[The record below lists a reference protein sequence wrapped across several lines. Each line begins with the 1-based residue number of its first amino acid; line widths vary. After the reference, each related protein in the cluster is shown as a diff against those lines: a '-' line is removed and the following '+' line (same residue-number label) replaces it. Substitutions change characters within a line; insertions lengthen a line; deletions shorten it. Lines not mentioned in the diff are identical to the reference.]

1 MDTQLHISEASPRL
15 AASCALDAPL
25 GMLSYVTP
33 ARAKLFSNLGIHT
46 LRDLIL
52 RVPRRYLDFS
62 RHVSILEAAVNDTVT
77 ISCVIDRIN
86 LKRPRPHLSIVEMY
100 VTDTIGIMRISFFRQ
115 PWLAKA
121 YHVGDVVALL
131 GKVEYS
137 YGFKCMNSP
146 FIELIHAADTPT
158 SDAHS
163 ADTQATN
170 AQAANAH
177 ATGAH
182 AQDTSAPQPV
192 VNTRLDTH
200 ILPVYALCD
209 GLSAAWYR
217 RIVKICLHKILP
229 LVDCIPSAYL
239 ARNRLMGYSTAIQQM
254 HMPTSMSAQEAAR
267 RRFAYNELFFLQLAL
282 RARTSVEDAQD
293 PIQHCINGRHLKNFY
308 KALPFELSAEQQ
320 SAAHDLLHDMQAKTC
335 MNRLLLGDVG
345 TGKTVVCALGFAV
358 CADTS
363 TQAAMLAPTSVLA
376 QQYAEKI
383 GTLLTKLSISWAL
396 LTSATT
402 KSERANI
409 LSGLQTGSVQV
420 IFGTTSLL
428 SDDVQFHK
436 LSYIVIDEQH
446 RFGVHQRLALR
457 QKSPFADLLA
467 MSATPIPR
475 TLALS
480 FYGDLTCS
488 FIKHKPFST
497 AKVTTKVLANENVSV
512 AYDAV
517 ASCIEQGQQAY
528 IICPLIDSQDAR
540 TTVDDIAPNA
550 QSSAQTLHS
559 AQQTFEA
566 LKRSSFSAYRIGL
579 LTGRMDSDEKDR
591 VMSQFRAHKLDVL
604 VATTIVEVGVDV
616 PRACAMIILD
626 ADRFGLATLHQ
637 LRGRV
642 GRGSLAAQVYLV
654 TASKKHSLAR
664 RRLDILE
671 NTFDGFELS
680 QKDLELRREGD
691 ILGYRQSGT
700 LTLRV
705 CDMVRDMDLIEAA
718 HRDVGELLDSDPD
731 LSQVQHRALVHEM
744 HARFPAYFE
753 ELKGIGF

>member
-25 GMLSYVTP
+25 GMLPYVTP

-46 LRDLIL
+46 LRDLML
-52 RVPRRYLDFS
+52 RIPRRYLDFS

-146 FIELIHAADTPT
+146 FIELIHAADTRPT
-158 SDAHS
+158 DG
-163 ADTQATN
+163 
-170 AQAANAH
+170 H
-177 ATGAH
+177 ATDTHTADAH
-182 AQDTSAPQPV
+182 AQDKSALELLP
-192 VNTRLDTH
+192 NASFDTH

-217 RIVKICLHKILP
+217 RIIKICLHKILP
-229 LVDCIPSAYL
+229 LVDCIPSVYL
-239 ARNRLMGYSTAIQQM
+239 ARNRLMGYSTAIQQI
-254 HMPTSMSAQEAAR
+254 HMPTSMSAQDAAR

-282 RARTSVEDAQD
+282 RARTSVEDTQD
-293 PIQHCINGRHLKNFY
+293 PIQHCINGSHLKNFY

-402 KSERANI
+402 KSERADI
-409 LSGLQTGSVQV
+409 LSQLQTGSLQV

-497 AKVTTKVLANENVSV
+497 AKVTTKVLVNENVSV

-517 ASCIEQGQQAY
+517 AACIEQGQQAY

-718 HRDVGELLDSDPD
+718 HRDVGELLDGDPD

>member
-25 GMLSYVTP
+25 DMLPYVTP

-52 RVPRRYLDFS
+52 RIPRRYLDFS

-86 LKRPRPHLSIVEMY
+86 LKRPRPHFSIVEMY

-146 FIELIHAADTPT
+146 FIELIHAADTRPT
-158 SDAHS
+158 DGHA
-163 ADTQATN
+163 ADTHTAD
-170 AQAANAH
+170 
-177 ATGAH
+177 AH
-182 AQDTSAPQPV
+182 AQDKSALELLP
-192 VNTRLDTH
+192 NTRLDTH

-217 RIVKICLHKILP
+217 RIIKICLHKILP
-229 LVDCIPSAYL
+229 LVDCIPSVYL
-239 ARNRLMGYSTAIQQM
+239 ARNRLMGYSTAIQQI
-254 HMPTSMSAQEAAR
+254 HMPTSMSAQDAAR

-282 RARTSVEDAQD
+282 RVRTSVEDTQD
-293 PIQHCINGRHLKNFY
+293 PIQHCINGSHLKNFY

-402 KSERANI
+402 KSERADI
-409 LSGLQTGSVQV
+409 LSQLQTGSLQV

-497 AKVTTKVLANENVSV
+497 AKVTTKVLVNENVSV

-517 ASCIEQGQQAY
+517 AACIEQGQQAY
-528 IICPLIDSQDAR
+528 IICPLIDNQDAR

-566 LKRSSFSAYRIGL
+566 LKSSSFSAYRIGL

-705 CDMVRDMDLIEAA
+705 CDMVCDMDLIEAA

-753 ELKGIGF
+753 ELKGIEF

>member
-25 GMLSYVTP
+25 GMLAYVTP

-146 FIELIHAADTPT
+146 FIELIHAADTRPT
-158 SDAHS
+158 DGHA
-163 ADTQATN
+163 ADTHTAD
-170 AQAANAH
+170 
-177 ATGAH
+177 AH
-182 AQDTSAPQPV
+182 AQDKSALELLS
-192 VNTRLDTH
+192 NARLDTH

-229 LVDCIPSAYL
+229 LVDCIPSVYL

-293 PIQHCINGRHLKNFY
+293 PIQHCINGSHLKNFY

-497 AKVTTKVLANENVSV
+497 ANVTTNVLANENVSV

-517 ASCIEQGQQAY
+517 AACIEQGQQAY
-528 IICPLIDSQDAR
+528 IICPLIDNQDTR

-566 LKRSSFSAYRIGL
+566 LKHSSFSAYRIGL

-664 RRLDILE
+664 QRLDILE

-700 LTLRV
+700 LTLHV

-718 HRDVGELLDSDPD
+718 HRDVGELLDGDSR
-731 LSQVQHRALVHEM
+731 LSQTQHRALVHEM

>member
-25 GMLSYVTP
+25 GMLPYVTP

-46 LRDLIL
+46 LRDLML
-52 RVPRRYLDFS
+52 RIPRRYLDFS

-146 FIELIHAADTPT
+146 FIELIHAADARPT
-158 SDAHS
+158 DGHA
-163 ADTQATN
+163 ADTH
-170 AQAANAH
+170 AAD
-177 ATGAH
+177 AH
-182 AQDTSAPQPV
+182 AQDKSALELLP
-192 VNTRLDTH
+192 NARLDTH

-217 RIVKICLHKILP
+217 RIIKICLHKILP
-229 LVDCIPSAYL
+229 LVDCIPSVYL
-239 ARNRLMGYSTAIQQM
+239 ARNRLMGYSTAIQQI
-254 HMPTSMSAQEAAR
+254 HMPTSMSAQDAAR

-282 RARTSVEDAQD
+282 RARTSVEDIQD
-293 PIQHCINGRHLKNFY
+293 PIQHCINGSHLKNFY

-358 CADTS
+358 CADTF

-402 KSERANI
+402 KSERADI
-409 LSGLQTGSVQV
+409 LSQLQTGSVQV

-517 ASCIEQGQQAY
+517 AACIEQGQQAY
-528 IICPLIDSQDAR
+528 IICPLIDNQDAR

-559 AQQTFEA
+559 AQQTFES

-718 HRDVGELLDSDPD
+718 HRDVGELLDGDPD

>member
-1 MDTQLHISEASPRL
+1 M
-15 AASCALDAPL
+15 
-25 GMLSYVTP
+25 
-33 ARAKLFSNLGIHT
+33 
-46 LRDLIL
+46 
-52 RVPRRYLDFS
+52 
-62 RHVSILEAAVNDTVT
+62 
-77 ISCVIDRIN
+77 
-86 LKRPRPHLSIVEMY
+86 
-100 VTDTIGIMRISFFRQ
+100 
-115 PWLAKA
+115 
-121 YHVGDVVALL
+121 
-131 GKVEYS
+131 
-137 YGFKCMNSP
+137 
-146 FIELIHAADTPT
+146 
-158 SDAHS
+158 
-163 ADTQATN
+163 
-170 AQAANAH
+170 
-177 ATGAH
+177 
-182 AQDTSAPQPV
+182 
-192 VNTRLDTH
+192 
-200 ILPVYALCD
+200 
-209 GLSAAWYR
+209 
-217 RIVKICLHKILP
+217 
-229 LVDCIPSAYL
+229 
-239 ARNRLMGYSTAIQQM
+239 
-254 HMPTSMSAQEAAR
+254 
-267 RRFAYNELFFLQLAL
+267 
-282 RARTSVEDAQD
+282 
-293 PIQHCINGRHLKNFY
+293 
-308 KALPFELSAEQQ
+308 
-320 SAAHDLLHDMQAKTC
+320 
-335 MNRLLLGDVG
+335 
-345 TGKTVVCALGFAV
+345 
-358 CADTS
+358 
-363 TQAAMLAPTSVLA
+363 
-376 QQYAEKI
+376 
-383 GTLLTKLSISWAL
+383 SISWAL

-402 KSERANI
+402 KSERADI

-497 AKVTTKVLANENVSV
+497 ANVTTNVLANENVSV

-517 ASCIEQGQQAY
+517 AACIEQGQQAY
-528 IICPLIDSQDAR
+528 IICPLIDNQDTR

-566 LKRSSFSAYRIGL
+566 LKHSSFSAYRIGL
-579 LTGRMDSDEKDR
+579 LTGRMDSEEKDR

-700 LTLRV
+700 LTLHV

-718 HRDVGELLDSDPD
+718 HRDVGELLDGDPR
-731 LSQVQHRALVHEM
+731 LSQTQHRALVHEM
-744 HARFPAYFE
+744 RARFPAYFE

>member
-25 GMLSYVTP
+25 GVLAYVTP

-131 GKVEYS
+131 GKVEFS

-146 FIELIHAADTPT
+146 FIELIHAADTRPT
-158 SDAHS
+158 DGHA
-163 ADTQATN
+163 ADTHTAD
-170 AQAANAH
+170 
-177 ATGAH
+177 AH
-182 AQDTSAPQPV
+182 AQDKSALELLP
-192 VNTRLDTH
+192 NARLDTH

-217 RIVKICLHKILP
+217 RIIKICLHKILP
-229 LVDCIPSAYL
+229 LVDCIPSVYL
-239 ARNRLMGYSTAIQQM
+239 ARNRLMGYSTAIQQI
-254 HMPTSMSAQEAAR
+254 HMPTSMSAQDAAR

-282 RARTSVEDAQD
+282 RARTSVEDTQD
-293 PIQHCINGRHLKNFY
+293 PIQHCINGSHLKNFY

-402 KSERANI
+402 KSERADI

-420 IFGTTSLL
+420 VFGTTSLL

-457 QKSPFADLLA
+457 QKSPFVDLLA

-517 ASCIEQGQQAY
+517 AACIEQGQQAY
-528 IICPLIDSQDAR
+528 IICPLIDNQDAR

-579 LTGRMDSDEKDR
+579 LTGRMDNVEKDR

-664 RRLDILE
+664 QRLGILE

-705 CDMVRDMDLIEAA
+705 CDVVRDMDLIEVA
-718 HRDVGELLDSDPD
+718 HRDVGELLDGDPD

>member
-25 GMLSYVTP
+25 GMLPYVTP

-46 LRDLIL
+46 LRDLML
-52 RVPRRYLDFS
+52 RIPRRYLDFS

-146 FIELIHAADTPT
+146 FIELIHAADTRPT
-158 SDAHS
+158 DGHA
-163 ADTQATN
+163 ADTHTAD
-170 AQAANAH
+170 
-177 ATGAH
+177 AH
-182 AQDTSAPQPV
+182 AQDKSALELLP
-192 VNTRLDTH
+192 NASFDTH

-229 LVDCIPSAYL
+229 LVDFIPSVYL

-282 RARTSVEDAQD
+282 RARTSVEDTQD
-293 PIQHCINGRHLKNFY
+293 PIQHCINGDHLKNFY

-497 AKVTTKVLANENVSV
+497 ANVTTNVLANENVSV

-528 IICPLIDSQDAR
+528 IICPLIDNQDAR

-566 LKRSSFSAYRIGL
+566 LKHSSFSAYRIGL
-579 LTGRMDSDEKDR
+579 LTGRMDSEEKDR

-700 LTLRV
+700 LTLHV

-718 HRDVGELLDSDPD
+718 HRDVGELLDGDPR
-731 LSQVQHRALVHEM
+731 LSQTQHRALVHEM

>member
-25 GMLSYVTP
+25 DMLPYVTP

-52 RVPRRYLDFS
+52 RIPRRYLDFS

-86 LKRPRPHLSIVEMY
+86 LKRPRPHFSIVEMY

-146 FIELIHAADTPT
+146 FIELIHAADTRPT
-158 SDAHS
+158 DGHA
-163 ADTQATN
+163 ADTHTAD
-170 AQAANAH
+170 
-177 ATGAH
+177 AH
-182 AQDTSAPQPV
+182 AQDKRVPQPV
-192 VNTRLDTH
+192 ANARLDTH

-229 LVDCIPSAYL
+229 LVDFIPSVYL

-293 PIQHCINGRHLKNFY
+293 PIQHCINGDHLKNFY

-488 FIKHKPFST
+488 FIKHKPFCT
-497 AKVTTKVLANENVSV
+497 ANVTTNVLANENVSV

-517 ASCIEQGQQAY
+517 AACIEQGQQAY
-528 IICPLIDSQDAR
+528 IICPLIDNQDAR

-566 LKRSSFSAYRIGL
+566 LKHSSFSAYRIGL
-579 LTGRMDSDEKDR
+579 LTGRMDSEEKDR

-616 PRACAMIILD
+616 PCACAMIILD

-700 LTLRV
+700 LTLHV

-718 HRDVGELLDSDPD
+718 HRDVGELLDGDPR
-731 LSQVQHRALVHEM
+731 LSQTQHRALVHEM

>member
-25 GMLSYVTP
+25 DMLPYVTP

-52 RVPRRYLDFS
+52 RIPRRYLDFS

-146 FIELIHAADTPT
+146 FIELIHAADTRPT
-158 SDAHS
+158 DGHA
-163 ADTQATN
+163 ADTHTAD
-170 AQAANAH
+170 
-177 ATGAH
+177 AH
-182 AQDTSAPQPV
+182 AQDKSALELLS
-192 VNTRLDTH
+192 NARLNTH
-200 ILPVYALCD
+200 ILSVYALCD

-217 RIVKICLHKILP
+217 RIIKICLHKILP
-229 LVDCIPSAYL
+229 LVDCIPSVYL
-239 ARNRLMGYSTAIQQM
+239 ARNRLMGYSTAIQQI
-254 HMPTSMSAQEAAR
+254 HMPTSMPAQDAAR

-282 RARTSVEDAQD
+282 RARTSVEDTQD
-293 PIQHCINGRHLKNFY
+293 PIQHCINGSHLKNFY

-402 KSERANI
+402 KSERADI
-409 LSGLQTGSVQV
+409 LSQLQTGSLQV

-517 ASCIEQGQQAY
+517 AACIEQGQQAY
-528 IICPLIDSQDAR
+528 IICPLIDNQDAR

-559 AQQTFEA
+559 AQQTFES

-642 GRGSLAAQVYLV
+642 GRGSHAAQVYLV

-718 HRDVGELLDSDPD
+718 HRDVGELLDGDPD

-744 HARFPAYFE
+744 RARFPAYFE
-753 ELKGIGF
+753 ELKGIEF

>member
-25 GMLSYVTP
+25 GMLPYVTP

-46 LRDLIL
+46 LRDLML
-52 RVPRRYLDFS
+52 RIPRRYLDFS

-146 FIELIHAADTPT
+146 FIELIHAADTRPT
-158 SDAHS
+158 DGHA
-163 ADTQATN
+163 ADTHTAD
-170 AQAANAH
+170 
-177 ATGAH
+177 AH
-182 AQDTSAPQPV
+182 AQDKSALELLP
-192 VNTRLDTH
+192 NASFDTH

-217 RIVKICLHKILP
+217 CIIKICLHKILP
-229 LVDCIPSAYL
+229 LVDCIPSVYL
-239 ARNRLMGYSTAIQQM
+239 ARNRLMGYSTAIQQI
-254 HMPTSMSAQEAAR
+254 HMPTSMSAQDAAR

-282 RARTSVEDAQD
+282 RARTSVEDTQD
-293 PIQHCINGRHLKNFY
+293 PIQHCINGSHLKNFY

-402 KSERANI
+402 KSERADI
-409 LSGLQTGSVQV
+409 LSQLQTGSLQV

-497 AKVTTKVLANENVSV
+497 AKVTTKVLVNENVSV

-517 ASCIEQGQQAY
+517 AACIEQGQQAY
-528 IICPLIDSQDAR
+528 IICPLIDNQDAR

-718 HRDVGELLDSDPD
+718 HRDVGELLDGDPD
-731 LSQVQHRALVHEM
+731 VSQVQHRALVHEM
-744 HARFPAYFE
+744 RARFPAYFE
-753 ELKGIGF
+753 ELKGIEF

>member
-25 GMLSYVTP
+25 DMLPYVTP

-52 RVPRRYLDFS
+52 RIPRRYLDFS

-146 FIELIHAADTPT
+146 FIELIHAADTRPT
-158 SDAHS
+158 DGYA
-163 ADTQATN
+163 ADTHTAD
-170 AQAANAH
+170 
-177 ATGAH
+177 AH
-182 AQDTSAPQPV
+182 AQDKSALELLP
-192 VNTRLDTH
+192 NARLDTH

-229 LVDCIPSAYL
+229 LADCIPSVYL

-293 PIQHCINGRHLKNFY
+293 PIQHCINGSHLKNFY

-363 TQAAMLAPTSVLA
+363 TQAVMLAPTSVLA

-497 AKVTTKVLANENVSV
+497 ASVTTNVLANENVSV

-517 ASCIEQGQQAY
+517 AACIEQGQQAY
-528 IICPLIDSQDAR
+528 IICPLIDNQDTR

-566 LKRSSFSAYRIGL
+566 LKHSSFSAYRIGL
-579 LTGRMDSDEKDR
+579 LTGRMDSEEKDR

-700 LTLRV
+700 LTLHV

-718 HRDVGELLDSDPD
+718 HRDVSELLDGDPR

>member
-25 GMLSYVTP
+25 GMLAYVTP

-52 RVPRRYLDFS
+52 RIPRRYLDFS

-77 ISCVIDRIN
+77 ISCVIDRIS

-146 FIELIHAADTPT
+146 FIELIHAAETHTTDGHTADTHVADTP
-158 SDAHS
+158 
-163 ADTQATN
+163 
-170 AQAANAH
+170 
-177 ATGAH
+177 
-182 AQDTSAPQPV
+182 AQDKRAPQPV
-192 VNTRLDTH
+192 ANTRLDTH

-217 RIVKICLHKILP
+217 RIIKICLHKILP
-229 LVDCIPSAYL
+229 LVDCIPSVYL
-239 ARNRLMGYSTAIQQM
+239 ARNRLMGYSTAIQQI
-254 HMPTSMSAQEAAR
+254 HMPTSMSAQDAAR

-282 RARTSVEDAQD
+282 RARTSVEDIQD
-293 PIQHCINGRHLKNFY
+293 PIQHCINGSHLKNFY

-497 AKVTTKVLANENVSV
+497 ANVTTNVLANENVSV

-517 ASCIEQGQQAY
+517 AACIEQGQQAY
-528 IICPLIDSQDAR
+528 IICPLIDNQDTR

-566 LKRSSFSAYRIGL
+566 LKHSSFSAYRIGL
-579 LTGRMDSDEKDR
+579 LTGRMDSEEKDR

-700 LTLRV
+700 LTLHV

-718 HRDVGELLDSDPD
+718 HRDVGELLDGDPR
-731 LSQVQHRALVHEM
+731 LSQTQHRALVHEM

>member
-25 GMLSYVTP
+25 GMLPYVTP

-46 LRDLIL
+46 LRDLML
-52 RVPRRYLDFS
+52 RIPRRYLDFS

-146 FIELIHAADTPT
+146 FIELIHAADTRPT
-158 SDAHS
+158 DGHA
-163 ADTQATN
+163 ADTHTAD
-170 AQAANAH
+170 
-177 ATGAH
+177 AH
-182 AQDTSAPQPV
+182 AQDKSALELLP
-192 VNTRLDTH
+192 NARLDTH

-217 RIVKICLHKILP
+217 RIIKICLHKILP
-229 LVDCIPSAYL
+229 LVDCIPSVYL
-239 ARNRLMGYSTAIQQM
+239 ARNRLMGYSTAIQQI
-254 HMPTSMSAQEAAR
+254 HMPTSMSAQDAAR

-282 RARTSVEDAQD
+282 RARTSVEDIQD
-293 PIQHCINGRHLKNFY
+293 PIQHCINGSHLKNFY

-402 KSERANI
+402 KSERADI
-409 LSGLQTGSVQV
+409 LSQLQTGSVQV

-517 ASCIEQGQQAY
+517 AACIEQGQQAY
-528 IICPLIDSQDAR
+528 IICPLIDNQDAR

-559 AQQTFEA
+559 AQQTFES

>member
-25 GMLSYVTP
+25 GMLPYVTP

-46 LRDLIL
+46 LRDLML
-52 RVPRRYLDFS
+52 RIPRRYLDFS

-146 FIELIHAADTPT
+146 FIELIHAAETHTTDGHTADTHVADTP
-158 SDAHS
+158 
-163 ADTQATN
+163 
-170 AQAANAH
+170 
-177 ATGAH
+177 
-182 AQDTSAPQPV
+182 AQDKSALELLP
-192 VNTRLDTH
+192 NARLDTH

-217 RIVKICLHKILP
+217 RIIKICLHKILP
-229 LVDCIPSAYL
+229 LVDCIPSVYL
-239 ARNRLMGYSTAIQQM
+239 ARNRLMGYSTAIQQI
-254 HMPTSMSAQEAAR
+254 HMPTSMSAQAAAR

-282 RARTSVEDAQD
+282 RARTSVEDTQD
-293 PIQHCINGRHLKNFY
+293 PIQHCINGSNLKNFY

-320 SAAHDLLHDMQAKTC
+320 SAAHDLLHDMHAKTC

-402 KSERANI
+402 KSERADI
-409 LSGLQTGSVQV
+409 LSGLQAGSVQV

-517 ASCIEQGQQAY
+517 AACIEQGQQAY

-566 LKRSSFSAYRIGL
+566 LKHSSFSAYRIGL
-579 LTGRMDSDEKDR
+579 LTGRMDNVEKDR

-700 LTLRV
+700 LTLHV

-718 HRDVGELLDSDPD
+718 HRDVGELLDGDPR
-731 LSQVQHRALVHEM
+731 LSQTQHRALVHEM

>member
-25 GMLSYVTP
+25 GMLPYVTP

-46 LRDLIL
+46 LRDLML
-52 RVPRRYLDFS
+52 RIPRRYLDFS

-146 FIELIHAADTPT
+146 FIELIHAADTRPT
-158 SDAHS
+158 DGHA
-163 ADTQATN
+163 ADTHTAD
-170 AQAANAH
+170 
-177 ATGAH
+177 AH
-182 AQDTSAPQPV
+182 AQDKSALELLP
-192 VNTRLDTH
+192 NASFDTH

-217 RIVKICLHKILP
+217 RIIKICLHKILP
-229 LVDCIPSAYL
+229 LVDCIPSVYL
-239 ARNRLMGYSTAIQQM
+239 ARNRLMGYSTAIQQI
-254 HMPTSMSAQEAAR
+254 HMPTSMSAQDAAR

-282 RARTSVEDAQD
+282 RARTSVEDTQD
-293 PIQHCINGRHLKNFY
+293 PIQHCINGSHLKNFY

-402 KSERANI
+402 KSERADI
-409 LSGLQTGSVQV
+409 LSQLQTGSVQV

-497 AKVTTKVLANENVSV
+497 AKVTTKVLVNENVSV

-517 ASCIEQGQQAY
+517 AACIEQGQQAY
-528 IICPLIDSQDAR
+528 IICPLIDNQDAR

-744 HARFPAYFE
+744 HVRFPAYFE

>member
-25 GMLSYVTP
+25 GMLPYVTP
-33 ARAKLFSNLGIHT
+33 ARAQLFSNLGIHT
-46 LRDLIL
+46 LRDLML
-52 RVPRRYLDFS
+52 RIPRRYLDFS

-146 FIELIHAADTPT
+146 FIELIHAADTRPT
-158 SDAHS
+158 DGHA
-163 ADTQATN
+163 ADTHTAD
-170 AQAANAH
+170 
-177 ATGAH
+177 AH
-182 AQDTSAPQPV
+182 AQDKSALELLP
-192 VNTRLDTH
+192 NASFDTH

-217 RIVKICLHKILP
+217 RIIKICLHKILP
-229 LVDCIPSAYL
+229 LVDCIPSVYL
-239 ARNRLMGYSTAIQQM
+239 ARNRLMGYSTAIQQI
-254 HMPTSMSAQEAAR
+254 HMPTSMSAQDAAR

-282 RARTSVEDAQD
+282 RARTSVEDTQD
-293 PIQHCINGRHLKNFY
+293 PIQHCINGSHLKNFY

-402 KSERANI
+402 KSERADI
-409 LSGLQTGSVQV
+409 LSQLQTGSVQV

-528 IICPLIDSQDAR
+528 IICPLIDSHDAR

-579 LTGRMDSDEKDR
+579 LTGRMDNVEKDR

-718 HRDVGELLDSDPD
+718 HRDVGELLDGDPD
-731 LSQVQHRALVHEM
+731 VSQVQHRALVHEM
-744 HARFPAYFE
+744 RARFPAYFE
-753 ELKGIGF
+753 ELKGIEF

>member
-25 GMLSYVTP
+25 GVLAYVTP

-52 RVPRRYLDFS
+52 RIPRRYLDFS

-146 FIELIHAADTPT
+146 FIELIHAADTRPT
-158 SDAHS
+158 DGHA
-163 ADTQATN
+163 ADTHTAD
-170 AQAANAH
+170 
-177 ATGAH
+177 AH
-182 AQDTSAPQPV
+182 AQDKSALELLP
-192 VNTRLDTH
+192 NTRLDTH

-217 RIVKICLHKILP
+217 RIIKICLHKILP
-229 LVDCIPSAYL
+229 LVDCIPSVYL
-239 ARNRLMGYSTAIQQM
+239 ARNRLMGYSTAIQQI
-254 HMPTSMSAQEAAR
+254 HMPTSMSAQDAAR

-293 PIQHCINGRHLKNFY
+293 PIQHCINGDHLKNFY
-308 KALPFELSAEQQ
+308 KALPFELSTEQQ

-402 KSERANI
+402 KSERADI
-409 LSGLQTGSVQV
+409 LSQLQTGSLQV

-517 ASCIEQGQQAY
+517 AACIEQGQQAY
-528 IICPLIDSQDAR
+528 IICPLIDNQDAR

-579 LTGRMDSDEKDR
+579 LTGRMDSDEKDK

-664 RRLDILE
+664 QRLDILE

-718 HRDVGELLDSDPD
+718 HRDVGELLDGDPD

>member
-25 GMLSYVTP
+25 DMLPYVTP

-52 RVPRRYLDFS
+52 RIPRRYLDFS

-77 ISCVIDRIN
+77 ISCVVDRIN

-146 FIELIHAADTPT
+146 FIELIHAADTRPT
-158 SDAHS
+158 DGHA
-163 ADTQATN
+163 ADTHTAD
-170 AQAANAH
+170 
-177 ATGAH
+177 AH
-182 AQDTSAPQPV
+182 AQDKSALELLP
-192 VNTRLDTH
+192 NARLDTH

-229 LVDCIPSAYL
+229 LVDFIPSVYL

-293 PIQHCINGRHLKNFY
+293 PIQHCINGDHLKNFY

-497 AKVTTKVLANENVSV
+497 ANVTTNVLANENVSV

-528 IICPLIDSQDAR
+528 IICPLIDNQDAR

-566 LKRSSFSAYRIGL
+566 LKHSSFSAYRIGL
-579 LTGRMDSDEKDR
+579 LTGRMDSEEKDR

-700 LTLRV
+700 LTLHV

-718 HRDVGELLDSDPD
+718 HRDVGELLDGDPR
-731 LSQVQHRALVHEM
+731 LSQTQHRALVHEM

>member
-25 GMLSYVTP
+25 GMLPYVTP

-46 LRDLIL
+46 LRDLML
-52 RVPRRYLDFS
+52 RIPRRYLDFS

-146 FIELIHAADTPT
+146 FIELIHAADTRPT
-158 SDAHS
+158 DGHA
-163 ADTQATN
+163 ADTHTAD
-170 AQAANAH
+170 
-177 ATGAH
+177 AH
-182 AQDTSAPQPV
+182 AQDKSALELLP
-192 VNTRLDTH
+192 NASFDTH

-217 RIVKICLHKILP
+217 RIIKICLHKILP
-229 LVDCIPSAYL
+229 LVDCIPSVYL
-239 ARNRLMGYSTAIQQM
+239 ARNRLMGYSTAIQQI
-254 HMPTSMSAQEAAR
+254 HMPTSMSAQDAAR

-282 RARTSVEDAQD
+282 RARTSVEDTQD
-293 PIQHCINGRHLKNFY
+293 PIQHCINGSHLKNFY

-363 TQAAMLAPTSVLA
+363 TQAVMLAPTSVLA

-402 KSERANI
+402 KSERADI
-409 LSGLQTGSVQV
+409 LSQLQTGSLQV

-497 AKVTTKVLANENVSV
+497 AKVTTKVLVNENVSV

-517 ASCIEQGQQAY
+517 AACIEQGQQAY
-528 IICPLIDSQDAR
+528 IICPLIDNQDAR

-718 HRDVGELLDSDPD
+718 HRDVGELLDGDPD
-731 LSQVQHRALVHEM
+731 VSQVQHRALVHEM
-744 HARFPAYFE
+744 RARFPAYFE
-753 ELKGIGF
+753 ELKGIEF

>member
-52 RVPRRYLDFS
+52 RIPRRYLDFS

-146 FIELIHAADTPT
+146 FIELIHAADTST
-158 SDAHS
+158 SDDHAV
-163 ADTQATN
+163 DTQTTN
-170 AQAANAH
+170 V
-177 ATGAH
+177 H
-182 AQDTSAPQPV
+182 AQDTNAPQPV
-192 VNTRLDTH
+192 ATTRLDTH
-200 ILPVYALCD
+200 ILSVYALCD

-229 LVDCIPSAYL
+229 LVDCIPSVYL

-293 PIQHCINGRHLKNFY
+293 PIQHCINGSHLKNFY

-345 TGKTVVCALGFAV
+345 TGKTAVCALGFAV

-402 KSERANI
+402 KSERASI

-517 ASCIEQGQQAY
+517 AACIEQGQQAY
-528 IICPLIDSQDAR
+528 IICPLIDNQDAR

-566 LKRSSFSAYRIGL
+566 LKHSSFSAYRIGL
-579 LTGRMDSDEKDR
+579 LTGRMDSEEKDR

-664 RRLDILE
+664 QRLDILE

>member
-77 ISCVIDRIN
+77 ISCVIDRIS

-146 FIELIHAADTPT
+146 FIELIHAAETHTTDGHTADTHVADTP
-158 SDAHS
+158 
-163 ADTQATN
+163 
-170 AQAANAH
+170 
-177 ATGAH
+177 
-182 AQDTSAPQPV
+182 AQDKRAPQPV
-192 VNTRLDTH
+192 ANTRLDTH

-217 RIVKICLHKILP
+217 RIIKICLHKILP
-229 LVDCIPSAYL
+229 LVDCIPSVYL
-239 ARNRLMGYSTAIQQM
+239 ARNRLMGYSTAIQQI
-254 HMPTSMSAQEAAR
+254 HMPTSMSAQDAAR

-282 RARTSVEDAQD
+282 RARTSVEDIQD
-293 PIQHCINGRHLKNFY
+293 PIQHCINGSHLKNFY

-402 KSERANI
+402 KSERADI

-517 ASCIEQGQQAY
+517 AACIEQGQQAY
-528 IICPLIDSQDAR
+528 IICPLIDNQDAR

-664 RRLDILE
+664 QRLDILE

>member
-25 GMLSYVTP
+25 GMLPYVTP

-46 LRDLIL
+46 LRDLML
-52 RVPRRYLDFS
+52 RIPRRYLDFS

-86 LKRPRPHLSIVEMY
+86 LKRPRPHFSIVEMY

-146 FIELIHAADTPT
+146 FIELIHAADTRPT
-158 SDAHS
+158 DGHA
-163 ADTQATN
+163 ADTHTAD
-170 AQAANAH
+170 
-177 ATGAH
+177 AH
-182 AQDTSAPQPV
+182 AQDKSALELLP
-192 VNTRLDTH
+192 NARLDTH

-229 LVDCIPSAYL
+229 LVDCIPSVYL
-239 ARNRLMGYSTAIQQM
+239 ARNRLMGYSTAIQQI
-254 HMPTSMSAQEAAR
+254 HMPTSMRAQEAAR

-282 RARTSVEDAQD
+282 RARTSVEDTQD
-293 PIQHCINGRHLKNFY
+293 PIQHCINGSHLKNFY

-402 KSERANI
+402 KSERADI

-517 ASCIEQGQQAY
+517 AACIEQGQQAY

-540 TTVDDIAPNA
+540 ATVDDIAPNA

-579 LTGRMDSDEKDR
+579 LTGRMDSDEKDK

-664 RRLDILE
+664 QRLDILE

-718 HRDVGELLDSDPD
+718 HRDVGELLDSDPR
-731 LSQVQHRALVHEM
+731 LSQTQHRALVHEM

>member
-15 AASCALDAPL
+15 AASCALDSPL
-25 GMLSYVTP
+25 GMLPYVTP

-52 RVPRRYLDFS
+52 RIPRRYLDFS

-146 FIELIHAADTPT
+146 FIELIHAADTRPT
-158 SDAHS
+158 DGHA
-163 ADTQATN
+163 ADTHTAD
-170 AQAANAH
+170 
-177 ATGAH
+177 AH
-182 AQDTSAPQPV
+182 AQDKSALELLP
-192 VNTRLDTH
+192 NASFDTH

-217 RIVKICLHKILP
+217 RIIKICLHKILP
-229 LVDCIPSAYL
+229 LVDCIPSVYL
-239 ARNRLMGYSTAIQQM
+239 ARNRLMGYSTAIQQI
-254 HMPTSMSAQEAAR
+254 HMPTSMSAQDAAR

-282 RARTSVEDAQD
+282 RARTSVEDTQD
-293 PIQHCINGRHLKNFY
+293 PIQHCINGSHLKNFY

-402 KSERANI
+402 KSERADI
-409 LSGLQTGSVQV
+409 LSQLQTGSLQV

-497 AKVTTKVLANENVSV
+497 AKVTTKVLVNENVSV

-517 ASCIEQGQQAY
+517 AACIEQGQQAY
-528 IICPLIDSQDAR
+528 IICPLIDNQDAR

-718 HRDVGELLDSDPD
+718 HRDVGELLDGDPD
-731 LSQVQHRALVHEM
+731 VSQVQHRALVHEM
-744 HARFPAYFE
+744 RARFPAYFE
-753 ELKGIGF
+753 ELKGIEF

>member
-25 GMLSYVTP
+25 GMLPYVTP
-33 ARAKLFSNLGIHT
+33 VRAKLFSNLGIHT
-46 LRDLIL
+46 LRDLML
-52 RVPRRYLDFS
+52 RIPRRYLDFS

-146 FIELIHAADTPT
+146 FIELIHAADTRPT
-158 SDAHS
+158 DGHA
-163 ADTQATN
+163 ADTHTAD
-170 AQAANAH
+170 
-177 ATGAH
+177 AH
-182 AQDTSAPQPV
+182 AQDKSALELLP
-192 VNTRLDTH
+192 NASFDTH

-217 RIVKICLHKILP
+217 RIIKICLHKILP
-229 LVDCIPSAYL
+229 LVDCIPSVYL
-239 ARNRLMGYSTAIQQM
+239 ARNRLMGYSTAIQQI
-254 HMPTSMSAQEAAR
+254 HMPTSMSAQDAAR

-282 RARTSVEDAQD
+282 RARTSVEDTQD
-293 PIQHCINGRHLKNFY
+293 PIQHCINGSHLKNFY

-402 KSERANI
+402 KSERADI

-579 LTGRMDSDEKDR
+579 LTGRMDNVEKDR

-718 HRDVGELLDSDPD
+718 HRDVGELLDGDPD
-731 LSQVQHRALVHEM
+731 VSQVQHRALVHEM

>member
-25 GMLSYVTP
+25 GMLPYVTP

-46 LRDLIL
+46 LRDLML
-52 RVPRRYLDFS
+52 RIPRRYLDFS

-146 FIELIHAADTPT
+146 FIELIHAADTRPT
-158 SDAHS
+158 DGHA
-163 ADTQATN
+163 ADTHTAD
-170 AQAANAH
+170 
-177 ATGAH
+177 AH
-182 AQDTSAPQPV
+182 AQDKSALELLP
-192 VNTRLDTH
+192 NASFDTH

-217 RIVKICLHKILP
+217 RIIKICLHKILP
-229 LVDCIPSAYL
+229 LVDCIPSVYL
-239 ARNRLMGYSTAIQQM
+239 ARNRLMGYSTAIQQI
-254 HMPTSMSAQEAAR
+254 HMPTSMSAQDAAR

-282 RARTSVEDAQD
+282 RARTSVEDTQD
-293 PIQHCINGRHLKNFY
+293 PIQHCINGSHLKNFY

-402 KSERANI
+402 KSERTDI
-409 LSGLQTGSVQV
+409 LSCLQTGSLQV

-517 ASCIEQGQQAY
+517 AACIEQGQQAY

-579 LTGRMDSDEKDR
+579 LTGRMDNVEKDR

-626 ADRFGLATLHQ
+626 SDRFGLATLHQ

-744 HARFPAYFE
+744 HVRFPAYFE

>member
-25 GMLSYVTP
+25 GMLPYVTP

-46 LRDLIL
+46 LRDLML
-52 RVPRRYLDFS
+52 RIPRRYLDFS

-146 FIELIHAADTPT
+146 FIELIHAADTRPT
-158 SDAHS
+158 DGHA
-163 ADTQATN
+163 ADTHTAD
-170 AQAANAH
+170 
-177 ATGAH
+177 AH
-182 AQDTSAPQPV
+182 AQDKSALELLP
-192 VNTRLDTH
+192 NARLDTH

-229 LVDCIPSAYL
+229 LVDCIPSVYL
-239 ARNRLMGYSTAIQQM
+239 ARNRLMGYSTAIQQI
-254 HMPTSMSAQEAAR
+254 HMPTSMRAQEAAR

-282 RARTSVEDAQD
+282 RARTSVEDTQD
-293 PIQHCINGRHLKNFY
+293 PIQHCINGSHLKNFY

-402 KSERANI
+402 KSERTDI
-409 LSGLQTGSVQV
+409 LSGLQTGSLQV

-497 AKVTTKVLANENVSV
+497 AKVTTKVLANENISV

-517 ASCIEQGQQAY
+517 AACIEQGQQAY
-528 IICPLIDSQDAR
+528 IICPLIDRQDAR

-744 HARFPAYFE
+744 HVRFPAYFE

>member
-25 GMLSYVTP
+25 GMLAYVTP

-52 RVPRRYLDFS
+52 RIPRRYLDFS

-146 FIELIHAADTPT
+146 FIELIHAADTRT
-158 SDAHS
+158 TDGHT
-163 ADTQATN
+163 ADTHVADTP
-170 AQAANAH
+170 
-177 ATGAH
+177 
-182 AQDTSAPQPV
+182 AQDKRVPQPV
-192 VNTRLDTH
+192 ATTRLDTH

-217 RIVKICLHKILP
+217 RIVKICLHKMLP

-282 RARTSVEDAQD
+282 RVRTSVEDAQD
-293 PIQHCINGRHLKNFY
+293 PIQHCINGSHLKNFY

-402 KSERANI
+402 KSERASI

-488 FIKHKPFST
+488 FIKHKPFCT
-497 AKVTTKVLANENVSV
+497 ANVTTNVLANENVSV

-517 ASCIEQGQQAY
+517 AACIEQGQQAY

-566 LKRSSFSAYRIGL
+566 LKHSSFSAYRIGL
-579 LTGRMDSDEKDR
+579 LTGRMDSEEKDR

-700 LTLRV
+700 LTLHV

-718 HRDVGELLDSDPD
+718 HRDVGELLDGDHR
-731 LSQVQHRALVHEM
+731 LSQTQHRALVHEM

>member
-25 GMLSYVTP
+25 GMLPYVTP

-46 LRDLIL
+46 LRDLML
-52 RVPRRYLDFS
+52 RIPRRYLDFS

-146 FIELIHAADTPT
+146 FIELIHAADTRPT
-158 SDAHS
+158 DGHA
-163 ADTQATN
+163 ADTHTAD
-170 AQAANAH
+170 
-177 ATGAH
+177 AH
-182 AQDTSAPQPV
+182 AQDKSALELLP
-192 VNTRLDTH
+192 NASFDTH

-217 RIVKICLHKILP
+217 RIIKICLHKILP
-229 LVDCIPSAYL
+229 LVDCIPSVYL
-239 ARNRLMGYSTAIQQM
+239 ARNRLMGYSTAIQQI
-254 HMPTSMSAQEAAR
+254 HMPTSMSAQDAAR

-282 RARTSVEDAQD
+282 RARTSVEDTQD
-293 PIQHCINGRHLKNFY
+293 PIQHCINGSHLKNFY

-396 LTSATT
+396 LTSAIT
-402 KSERANI
+402 KSERADI
-409 LSGLQTGSVQV
+409 LSQLQTGSLQV

-497 AKVTTKVLANENVSV
+497 AKVTTKVLVNENVSV

-517 ASCIEQGQQAY
+517 AACIEQGQQAY
-528 IICPLIDSQDAR
+528 IICPLIDNQDAR

-591 VMSQFRAHKLDVL
+591 IMSQFRAHKLDVL

-718 HRDVGELLDSDPD
+718 HRDVGELLDGDPD
-731 LSQVQHRALVHEM
+731 VSQVQHRALVHEM
-744 HARFPAYFE
+744 RARFPAYFE
-753 ELKGIGF
+753 ELKGIEF

>member
-33 ARAKLFSNLGIHT
+33 ARAKLFSNIGIHT

-146 FIELIHAADTPT
+146 FIELIHAADARPT
-158 SDAHS
+158 DGHA
-163 ADTQATN
+163 ADTHTAD
-170 AQAANAH
+170 
-177 ATGAH
+177 AH
-182 AQDTSAPQPV
+182 AQDKRAPQPV
-192 VNTRLDTH
+192 ATTRLDTH

-282 RARTSVEDAQD
+282 RVRTSVEDAQD
-293 PIQHCINGRHLKNFY
+293 PIQHCINGSHLKNFY

-409 LSGLQTGSVQV
+409 LSGLQTGLVQV

-497 AKVTTKVLANENVSV
+497 ANVTTNVLANENVSV

-517 ASCIEQGQQAY
+517 AACIEQGQQAY
-528 IICPLIDSQDAR
+528 IICPLIDNQDTR

-566 LKRSSFSAYRIGL
+566 LKHSSFSAYRIGL
-579 LTGRMDSDEKDR
+579 LTGRMDSEEKDR

-700 LTLRV
+700 LTLHV

-718 HRDVGELLDSDPD
+718 HRDVGELLDGDPR
-731 LSQVQHRALVHEM
+731 LSQTQHRALVHEM

>member
-25 GMLSYVTP
+25 GMLPYVTP

-46 LRDLIL
+46 LRDLML
-52 RVPRRYLDFS
+52 RIPRRYLDFS

-146 FIELIHAADTPT
+146 FIELIHAADTRPT
-158 SDAHS
+158 DGHA
-163 ADTQATN
+163 ADTHTAD
-170 AQAANAH
+170 
-177 ATGAH
+177 AH
-182 AQDTSAPQPV
+182 AQDKSALELLP
-192 VNTRLDTH
+192 NASFDTH

-217 RIVKICLHKILP
+217 RIIKICLHKILP
-229 LVDCIPSAYL
+229 LVDCIPSVYL
-239 ARNRLMGYSTAIQQM
+239 ARNRLMGYSTAIQQI
-254 HMPTSMSAQEAAR
+254 HMPTSMSAQDAAR

-282 RARTSVEDAQD
+282 RARTSVEDTQD
-293 PIQHCINGRHLKNFY
+293 PIQHCINGSHLKNFY

-402 KSERANI
+402 KSERADI
-409 LSGLQTGSVQV
+409 LSQLQTGSLQV

-497 AKVTTKVLANENVSV
+497 AKVTTKVLVNENVSV

-517 ASCIEQGQQAY
+517 AACIEQGHQAY
-528 IICPLIDSQDAR
+528 IICPLIDNQDAR

-718 HRDVGELLDSDPD
+718 HRDVGELLDGDPD
-731 LSQVQHRALVHEM
+731 VSQVQHRALVHEM
-744 HARFPAYFE
+744 RARFPAYFE
-753 ELKGIGF
+753 ELKGIEF